1 MRSILHVGLED
12 LEENLLASDKLLR
25 KDFQLIVTQ
34 FSVYCEFFHSLQV
47 FLLEILF
54 EEHFVN
60 FNLVTS
66 MSNLEMSRK
75 EV

>member
-34 FSVYCEFFHSLQV
+34 FSVYGEFFHSLQV

-60 FNLVTS
+60 FNLVSS